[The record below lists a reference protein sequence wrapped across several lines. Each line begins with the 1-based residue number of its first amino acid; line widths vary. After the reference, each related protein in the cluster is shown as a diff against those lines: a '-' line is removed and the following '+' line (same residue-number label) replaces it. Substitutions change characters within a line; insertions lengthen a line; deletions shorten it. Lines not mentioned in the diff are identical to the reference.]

1 MISGAV
7 EGNASNLKPLNVDEQ
22 GRMKVGV
29 TTEARII
36 ASLSENGSG
45 DGVDVRGYR
54 KFTVAV
60 KAEEVTVG
68 ATVSIQAKVNDDWV
82 DLDVEAVAAN
92 GRMLVQFEGPFTE
105 LRANVT
111 NRTDGTYTVTLFG
124 Q

>member
-7 EGNASNLKPLNVDEQ
+7 EGNASNPKPLNVDDK
-22 GRMKVGV
+22 GRMQVGV

-36 ASLSENGSG
+36 ASLSDNTAGEA
-45 DGVDVRGYR
+45 VDVRGYR

-60 KAEEVTVG
+60 KGEEVTVG

-82 DLDVEAVAAN
+82 DLDVQSIAAN
-92 GRMLVQFEGPFTE
+92 GSTLVQFEGPLTE

-111 NRTDGTYTVTLFG
+111 NRTDGTYTVTLLG